1 LLERAAPIT
10 KHVPDGTPRKAN
22 ILMII
27 TTRTPLRISLFGGGT
42 DYPVYFR
49 RERGAV
55 LGFTINRYIYIS
67 AMPFQCFVDYRFRV
81 SYSRVEITDSP
92 NDISHPVVRAVM
104 QRYAYDSPTDFSIQA
119 DLPASSGLGSS
130 SAFTVGFINLIS
142 HLQGISRSRMELA
155 RDAIFTEQEL
165 LSENV
170 GVQDQLHASFGG
182 VNRFNLQGDNISI
195 VPINITTADARELCD
210 WFVLVH
216 TDIKRHASE
225 VVAEQLANT
234 VKRDIDSEL
243 SQMLSLVDEGQKVME
258 QPKPSRV
265 PELARL
271 LHEAWTIKQRCSSK
285 IAGDAITELYDF
297 CLANGALGGKLCGA
311 GGGGFLLLVIP
322 PERQEALMALVGAR
336 RFIRFQIDME
346 GSRVNRQ

>member
-1 LLERAAPIT
+1 
-10 KHVPDGTPRKAN
+10 
-22 ILMII
+22 MII

-42 DYPVYFR
+42 DYPAYFQ

-55 LGFTINRYIYIS
+55 LGFAINRYIYIS
-67 AMPFQCFVDYRFRV
+67 AMPFQCFVDYRFRL

-92 NDISHPVVRAVM
+92 NHISHPVVRTVM
-104 QRYAYDSPTDFSIQA
+104 QRHGYDSPTDFSVQA

-142 HLQGISRSRMELA
+142 HLQGVSRSRMELA
-155 RDAIFTEQEL
+155 REAIFTEQEL
-165 LSENV
+165 LKENV

-182 VNRFNLQGDNISI
+182 INRFNLQGDNISI
-195 VPINITTADARELCD
+195 VPINITNAAARELCD
-210 WFVLVH
+210 WLVLVH

-225 VVAEQLANT
+225 VVAEQITNT
-234 VKRDIDSEL
+234 VNRNIDSEL
-243 SQMLSLVDEGQKVME
+243 SQMLALVDEGQKMLE
-258 QPKPSRV
+258 QSRSSRM

-285 IAGDAITELYDF
+285 IAGAAITELYDF
-297 CLANGALGGKLCGA
+297 CVANGALGGKLCGA
-311 GGGGFLLLVIP
+311 GGGGFLLLAVP
-322 PERQEALMALVGAR
+322 PERQESLMALVGSR